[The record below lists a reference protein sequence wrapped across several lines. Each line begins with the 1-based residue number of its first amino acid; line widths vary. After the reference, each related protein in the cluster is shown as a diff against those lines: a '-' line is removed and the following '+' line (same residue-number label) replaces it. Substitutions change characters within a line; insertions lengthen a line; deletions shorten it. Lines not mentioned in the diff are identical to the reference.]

1 MSESETVEV
10 SKKELDI
17 LRNAHSMLDKLY
29 NHPEKAMEFKKLAKE
44 AGYKVPELDTIER
57 VTKPYD
63 DKLSGLSEEN
73 KKLKERLD
81 KWESDN
87 LNAKEERELSAQL
100 ESIKKEHGFDDEG
113 MQKVI
118 KRMQD
123 KKNPDVESAAA
134 WVKNQM
140 PKPQITTS
148 SNNFSASKF
157 KGASLTG
164 GGEEGEK
171 AWNTLL
177 KDANTGG
184 DEFFNSVVNDVMNNP
199 TEQRELGGTR

>member
-1 MSESETVEV
+1 MTDEMVEV
-10 SKKELDI
+10 SKSEMDI
-17 LRNAHSMLDKLY
+17 LRNAHSMLNKLY
-29 NHPEKAMEFKKLAKE
+29 NHPDKAMDFKRLVKD

-63 DKLSGLSEEN
+63 EKLGGLADEN

-81 KWESDN
+81 KWENDN
-87 LNAKEERELSAQL
+87 LNAKEERELSSQL
-100 ESIKKEHGFDDEG
+100 EAIKKEHGFDDEG

-118 KRMQD
+118 KRMQE

-134 WVKNQM
+134 WVKNSM
-140 PKPQITTS
+140 PKPKITTN

-157 KGASLTG
+157 KGSNLTG

-171 AWNTLL
+171 AWNTLM

-184 DEFFNSVVNDVMNNP
+184 DEFFNSVVEDVLNNP
-199 TEQRELGGTR
+199 ENSREFGGHA

>member
-1 MSESETVEV
+1 MADEMVEV
-10 SKKELDI
+10 SKAEMEI
-17 LRNAHSMLDKLY
+17 LKNAHSMLNKLY
-29 NHPEKAMEFKKLAKE
+29 NHPDKAMDFKRLVKD

-63 DKLSGLSEEN
+63 EKLGGLADEN

-81 KWESDN
+81 KWENDN
-87 LNAKEERELSAQL
+87 LNAKEERELSSQL
-100 ESIKKEHGFDDEG
+100 DAIKKEHGFDDEG

-118 KRMQD
+118 KRMQE
-123 KKNPDVESAAA
+123 KKNPDVEAAAA
-134 WVKNQM
+134 WVKNSM
-140 PKPQITTS
+140 PKPQITTN

-157 KGASLTG
+157 KGSNLTG

-171 AWNTLL
+171 AWNTLM

-184 DEFFNSVVNDVMNNP
+184 DEFFNSVVEDVLNRPENS
-199 TEQRELGGTR
+199 REFGGQA

>member
-1 MSESETVEV
+1 MSDQEMVEV
-10 SKKELDI
+10 SKSEMAI
-17 LRNAHSMLDKLY
+17 LKNAHAMLNKLY
-29 NHPEKAMEFKKLAKE
+29 NDPDKAMDFKRLVKD

-63 DKLSGLSEEN
+63 EKMAKFEETN
-73 KKLKERLD
+73 KKLMERLD
-81 KWESDN
+81 KYESDN
-87 LNAKEERELSAQL
+87 LNAKEERELSNQL
-100 ESIKKEHGFDDEG
+100 DSIKKEYGFDDEG

-118 KRMQD
+118 KRMQE

-134 WVKNQM
+134 WVKNAM
-140 PKPQITTS
+140 PKPQITTN

-157 KGASLTG
+157 KGSNLTG

-171 AWNTLL
+171 AWNMLL

-184 DEFFNSVVNDVMNNP
+184 DEFFSSVVNDVMNNP
-199 TEQRELGGTR
+199 ENSREFGGQA

>member
-1 MSESETVEV
+1 MADTEMVEMT
-10 SKKELDI
+10 KEQADL
-17 LRNAHSMLDKLY
+17 LKNAHAMLNKLY

-63 DKLSGLSEEN
+63 EKLNGFAEEN

-81 KWESDN
+81 KWENDN
-87 LNAKEERELSAQL
+87 LNAKEERELSNQL
-100 ESIKKEHGFDDEG
+100 EAIKKEHGFDDEG

-118 KRMQD
+118 KRMQE
-123 KKNPDVESAAA
+123 KKNPDVEAAAA

-140 PKPQITTS
+140 PKPQITTN
-148 SNNFSASKF
+148 SNNFSGSKF
-157 KGASLTG
+157 KGSNFVG

-184 DEFFNSVVNDVMNNP
+184 DEFFTSVVNDVFNNP
-199 TEQRELGGTR
+199 ENSREFGGNA

>member
-1 MSESETVEV
+1 MADETVEI
-10 SKKELDI
+10 SKAQLDI
-17 LRNAHSMLDKLY
+17 LQNAHGMLSKLY
-29 NHPEKAMEFKKLAKE
+29 NDPEKGLEFKKLAKS
-44 AGYKVPELDTIER
+44 AGYKVPEVDLIEK

-63 DKLSGLSEEN
+63 EKFTAVEEEN

-87 LNAKEERELSAQL
+87 LNAKEEKELHGQL
-100 ESIKKEHGFDDEG
+100 EAIKKEHGFDDEG

-123 KKNPDVESAAA
+123 KKNPDVEAAA
-134 WVKNQM
+134 AYVKSQM
-140 PKPQITTS
+140 PKPQITTN

-157 KGASLTG
+157 KGSSLTG

-177 KDANTGG
+177 KDASTGG
-184 DEFFNSVVNDVMNNP
+184 DEFFTNVVNDVFNHPENSK
-199 TEQRELGGTR
+199 EFGGNA